1 MSCCGND
8 PGYDEI
14 DEVSRLVAAK
24 LAAFLKTLR
33 DSGFAV
39 GLQEGRDAASLMAA
53 GYAERPGLLRVALK
67 QLFSARKADW
77 DRFDGLFD
85 AFWLG
90 KRVRSRSLTMG
101 SAKAANSPSLKSLQ
115 DKRSEPAAGE
125 AATDQIPSDDND
137 TPRDRAGEGRM
148 EGASRAENLAE
159 IDFRKMADPEQIEQ
173 AHEVAARL
181 ARTMRTRLTRR
192 DLARRRGYRLD
203 LRQTIHGN
211 ISHGG
216 VPITLVKRQRKQ
228 KPLRLVILLDASGS
242 MSMYT
247 GVFLRFIHGVL
258 DEFREAEAFLFHTRL
273 AYVSDA
279 MKEKDA
285 GRALDRLSIMA
296 QGAGGGTKIGESL
309 ATFNR
314 WHAARVLHSRSC
326 VMIVSDGYETGDA
339 KLLGREMAA
348 LAKRCRRIVWLNPMM
363 AWEGYTPE
371 AAGIKAALPH
381 IDLYAPANTLKS
393 LTGLEPYLA
402 KL

>member
-1 MSCCGND
+1 MSCCGSN
-8 PGYDEI
+8 PGYDEL
-14 DEVSRLVAAK
+14 DEVSRLVATK

-33 DSGFAV
+33 DNAFIV
-39 GLQEGRDAASLMAA
+39 GLHEGRDAAALMAA
-53 GYAERPGLLRVALK
+53 GYAEKPALLRSAFK
-67 QLFSARKADW
+67 HLFSARKSDW
-77 DRFDGLFD
+77 EKFDGLFD

-101 SAKAANSPSLKSLQ
+101 AAKAANSPSLKSLQ
-115 DKRSEPAAGE
+115 DSTSERAGRE
-125 AATDQIPSDDND
+125 TATDQIPSADDAPEAR
-137 TPRDRAGEGRM
+137 TGEGRM
-148 EGASRAENLAE
+148 EGASNADNLAG
-159 IDFRKMADPEQIEQ
+159 IDFRNMADPEQIEE
-173 AHEVAARL
+173 AHAAAARL
-181 ARTMRTRLTRR
+181 AKTMRTRLARR

-203 LRQTIHGN
+203 LRRTIHSN

-216 VPITLVKRQRKQ
+216 VPISLVKRQRKQ
-228 KPLRLVILLDASGS
+228 KPLRVVMLLDASGS

-258 DEFREAEAFLFHTRL
+258 DQFREAEAFLFHTRL
-273 AYVSDA
+273 AYVSDV

-296 QGAGGGTKIGESL
+296 QGAGGGTRIGESL
-309 ATFNR
+309 QTFNR

-339 KLLGREMAA
+339 ALLGREMAA
-348 LAKRCRRIVWLNPMM
+348 LAKRCRRIVWLNPML
-363 AWEGYTPE
+363 AWQGYAPV

-381 IDLYAPANTLKS
+381 VDLYAPANTLKS
-393 LTGLEPYLA
+393 LTELEPYLA